1 MTSAAERERHL
12 TADDQRLIER
22 YRAGVGL
29 VDDALAGITEDEWD
43 RRVGTEWSA
52 RMVVHHL
59 ADSETNSYLR
69 ARRLLAESN
78 PSIQGYDEG
87 QWAATPALGYEE
99 LPVAPSL
106 SVFRAVREATSVLLD
121 RVSAPDMERPG
132 VHTESGPY
140 SFRDWLRIYA
150 EHAEEHAA
158 QITRARRGIA
168 ADSEGE

>member
-1 MTSAAERERHL
+1 MSSAIERDPL
-12 TADDQRLIER
+12 SADDQRLIER

-29 VDDALAGITEDEWD
+29 VDDALFGITEDEWD
-43 RRVGTEWSA
+43 RRVGDEWSA

-69 ARRLLAESN
+69 ARRLLAETN

-87 QWAATPALGYEE
+87 LWATTPALGYEE
-99 LPVAPSL
+99 LPVASSL
-106 SVFRAVREATSVLLD
+106 TVFRAVREATSVLLD
-121 RVSAPDMERPG
+121 RVDAQDMERSG

-168 ADSEGE
+168 DDFEGD